1 MMCPLGD
8 EGRVAT
14 QQGYQTKTEWIYAQ
28 VREMI
33 ASGEL
38 ASDTKLPLAQLA
50 ERFGT
55 SEIPVREALRMLQ
68 QDGLVRIESHRG
80 ATVAGVSWEELY
92 DAIFV
97 RTHLEVLAL
106 TEAVPLHTDETLE
119 PVRSALTEM
128 DRLASS
134 ATRGA
139 PDAFSEANR
148 AFHRLLYAPVPSA
161 LLKEQI
167 EELWDRVWRTRS
179 RSLFMM
185 ERDHM
190 ARVQED
196 HRGMVEAVE
205 ARDLRRA
212 ASLATQ
218 HRDKNLAAWRR
229 IIDRVSTTAAHPGSP
244 RPTEEAAR

>member
-1 MMCPLGD
+1 
-8 EGRVAT
+8 VAT

-28 VREMI
+28 VRGMI

-80 ATVAGVSWEELY
+80 ASVAGVSWEEVY

-97 RTHLEVLAL
+97 RTHLEILAL
-106 TEAVPLHTDETLE
+106 SEAVPLHTEETLA
-119 PVRSALTEM
+119 PARSALTEM
-128 DRLASS
+128 DRLVAS
-134 ATRGA
+134 TRRTA

-148 AFHRLLYAPVPSA
+148 VFHRLLYEPVPSPV
-161 LLKEQI
+161 LKAQI

-179 RSLFMM
+179 NSLFTM
-185 ERDHM
+185 EREHM

-196 HRGMVEAVE
+196 HHGMIDAVE
-205 ARDLRRA
+205 AGDVRGA
-212 ASLATQ
+212 ASLATR
-218 HRDKNLAAWRR
+218 HREKNLAAWRR
-229 IIDRVSTTAAHPGSP
+229 IIDRASAAAEVPGS
-244 RPTEEAAR
+244 RTPTEEVAR